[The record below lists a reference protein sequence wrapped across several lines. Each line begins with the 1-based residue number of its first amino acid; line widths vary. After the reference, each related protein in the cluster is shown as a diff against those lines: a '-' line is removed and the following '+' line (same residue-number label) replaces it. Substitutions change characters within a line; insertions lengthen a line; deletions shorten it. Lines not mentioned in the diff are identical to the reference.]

1 MARSLQQI
9 HIDKKNESNNSK
21 CGIRNKTNFVIIGR
35 NSTSGL
41 RTRNVFTSRNST
53 IPFSYTSFSPSE
65 KWKMG
70 RVIFTLMISVNL
82 LIRKIIKFYALT
94 VQKAINYYWQRCFDF
109 CKHFHEQFW
118 IPVRWILYFFKIIMN
133 EGSRVS
139 NGLLLQHSL

>member
-9 HIDKKNESNNSK
+9 HINKKNESNNSK
-21 CGIRNKTNFVIIGR
+21 CGIRYKTNFVIIGR

-41 RTRNVFTSRNST
+41 RTIASRNST

-94 VQKAINYYWQRCFDF
+94 VQKAINYY
-109 CKHFHEQFW
+109 
-118 IPVRWILYFFKIIMN
+118 
-133 EGSRVS
+133 
-139 NGLLLQHSL
+139 